1 MCLATWG
8 WCYANSHGAS
18 TMFFFVKQPK
28 PKMDSQVRFR
38 STKVNKPVNKINK
51 INQLNKSIE
60 KAHRHLVLLY
70 VLL

>member
-1 MCLATWG
+1 MPL
-8 WCYANSHGAS
+8 GAGVTPTHMAQVPCS
-18 TMFFFVKQPK
+18 FFVRQPK